1 MQTYDLRRGHYK
13 NIEGGQLKALVTEVF
28 GKAEEKEGKLWASFG
43 AISSLTVWTD
53 GKSLFVDSQMSPAVA
68 NDVAISTRKAWNH
81 FLERATGY
89 DASERSKR
97 VQKKAKEG
105 KL

>member
-1 MQTYDLRRGHYK
+1 MQTYDFRRGHFK
-13 NIEGGQLKALVTEVF
+13 NIEGGKLKALVTEIF
-28 GKAEEKEGKLWASFG
+28 EKAEERDGKLWTSFG
-43 AISSLTVWTD
+43 AISSLSVWTD
-53 GKSLFVDSQMSPAVA
+53 GKSLFVDSQMDPAVA
-68 NDVAISTRKAWNH
+68 DDVAIRTRKAWNT

-105 KL
+105 TI

>member
-1 MQTYDLRRGHYK
+1 
-13 NIEGGQLKALVTEVF
+13 
-28 GKAEEKEGKLWASFG
+28 
-43 AISSLTVWTD
+43 
-53 GKSLFVDSQMSPAVA
+53 MSPTVA
-68 NDVAISTRKAWNH
+68 DDVAIRTRKAWNA

-105 KL
+105 TI